1 MTETVVTA
9 DQNAEAIAALAES
22 RTGEMHTLVD
32 RILSFIREHSKTTV
46 AELADVFA
54 MDQAQVE
61 RLATVLEESGLI
73 TMRYALLHP
82 GRTELLAVRKKQ
94 VPGAAKPVLTAL
106 QQTAESREHD
116 FELREMIKG
125 VDLDMQ
131 ESQQAMTALERDVL
145 TKLARI
151 EKVLGEIER
160 RERTASQSDI
170 DFLLKEADALEL
182 MRRDMMFH
190 LKVFNARIGSVGGRI
205 RRVKHAVHK
214 GPLHGLMGLLANP
227 FKHGKKDAL
236 LNWTIEQAKQA
247 KQVKK

>member
-1 MTETVVTA
+1 MGEAAVTA
-9 DQNAEAIAALAES
+9 DQIAEAAAALADP

-32 RILSFIREHSKTTV
+32 RMLSFIQEHGKTTV

-61 RLATVLEESGLI
+61 RLASVLEESGLI

-82 GRTELLAVRKKQ
+82 GRTELIAVKRKQ
-94 VPGAAKPVLTAL
+94 AGAAKPVLTAL
-106 QQTAESREHD
+106 QQAAESREHD

-160 RERTASQSDI
+160 RERTASLSDI
-170 DFLLKEADALEL
+170 DFLMKEADALEL
-182 MRRDMMFH
+182 MRRDMSSH
-190 LKVFNARIGSVGGRI
+190 LKVFNARIDGVGSRI
-205 RRVKHAVHK
+205 KRVKHAVHK
-214 GPLHGLMGLLANP
+214 GPLHGLMGILANP
-227 FKHGKKDAL
+227 FKPRKKDDM
-236 LNWTIEQAKQA
+236 LNWTIGQA